1 MSRFLDDEVEEVD
14 GPLFEP
20 RQYDLLTID
29 KPEKRRVRPATELV
43 EILRVV
49 FGHAAERDLYIAA
62 SKLLGDQVGKHS
74 LELGLGK
81 LCAIP
86 YWRGYIQKMKSS
98 PITLTSRIAQ
108 ASALAEH
115 EEHPTEMQ
123 DILLELRARR
133 ARNLATEARLVVFLQ
148 SIHTPSPIMKKY
160 IKTAAEQV
168 MRAAF
173 RADPSEGALLVD
185 CALNR
190 IEANEQA
197 WIKNQIAQCRVP
209 KDTAQKI
216 IQVMAKL
223 SD

>member
-1 MSRFLDDEVEEVD
+1 MSISDDLEEFVE
-14 GPLFEP
+14 GPYFEP

-29 KPEKRRVRPATELV
+29 KPEKRRAKPNVELV
-43 EILRVV
+43 EILRTV
-49 FGHAAERDLYIAA
+49 FHYAAERDLYIAA
-62 SKLLGDQVGKHS
+62 AKLLGAGVGKNS
-74 LELGLGK
+74 LTLGLGK

-86 YWRGYIQKMKSS
+86 YWRGYVQKMQSS
-98 PITLTSRIAQ
+98 IITLIPRIEQ
-108 ASALAEH
+108 ASANAEH

-133 ARNLATEARLVVFLQ
+133 ARDLSIEKRLVEFMQ
-148 SIHTPSPIMKKY
+148 TIHTPSPIMRKY

-173 RADPSEGALLVD
+173 RAEPRDGAALVE

-209 KDTAQKI
+209 KDTAQKV

-223 SD
+223 SE